1 MSTTLET
8 GADSGAPGAA
18 GADAIAAEIARM
30 RSRHAAAAADVP
42 YTHVSTLRIGGED
55 VAATGTA
62 TPVIDPATGEQW
74 GSVPEGSA
82 AEVDAAVR
90 AARAAFPAWAAR
102 TPGDRADALRRMA
115 DAIERRAVPLA
126 LTNTLENG
134 SPIAETSGAAANAA
148 AILHVFAG
156 LAGFLE
162 EPDIR
167 PFPGGV
173 NETLVARDPVGVCAL
188 IAPWNFPINLVV
200 IKLAP
205 ALLAGCTV
213 VIKPASPTPLSVR
226 FLLDAADEAGIPPG
240 VINLV
245 TGSAA
250 TGDALVRHPDVDKV
264 AFTGSTPVGRKIAA
278 ACGELL
284 RPVTLE
290 LGGKSAALVLPDA
303 DLDAM
308 SAVLLRSCIRN
319 TGQTCYISTRLIATP
334 ERYDEL
340 VDMVTTTVGAAS
352 VGDPLDPATVFG
364 PVATAAQRDGVRA
377 LIRAGVAE
385 GARVTL
391 GGDVAAPFDVGSF
404 VAPTVF
410 ADVRPDMRI
419 AQEEIFG
426 PVITI
431 LRADDVDDAV
441 AIANGT
447 RFGLGGIVFGA
458 DEDAALRVARRID
471 TGSIGINFF
480 ASNHLAPFGGRHDSG
495 LGVEYGIEGL
505 SAYLTPQSVH
515 RRAR

>member
-1 MSTTLET
+1 MSTL
-8 GADSGAPGAA
+8 ADLPTDLPGLV
-18 GADAIAAEIARM
+18 ERM
-30 RSRHAAAAADVP
+30 RERHRAAIADVP
-42 YTHVSTLRIGGED
+42 YAEVATLRIGGDE
-55 VAATGTA
+55 VASSGSVS
-62 TPVIDPATGEQW
+62 PVIDPATGERW
-74 GSVPEGSA
+74 GSVPEASA
-82 AEVDAAVR
+82 SEVDAAVR
-90 AARAAFPAWAAR
+90 AARAAFPAWAALA
-102 TPGDRADALRRMA
+102 PSARADALRRMA
-115 DAIERRAVPLA
+115 AAIERRAEPLA

-134 SPIAETSGAAANAA
+134 SPIAETSGAAGNAA
-148 AILHVFAG
+148 AILRVFAD

-162 EPDIR
+162 NPDIR

-245 TGSAA
+245 TGSGA

-264 AFTGSTPVGRKIAA
+264 AFTGSTPVGRRIAA

-290 LGGKSAALVLPDA
+290 LGGKSAAIVLPDA

-308 SAVLLRSCIRN
+308 AGVLLRSCIRN

-340 VDMVTTTVGAAS
+340 VEMVTSVIGAAS
-352 VGDPLDPATVFG
+352 VGDPLDPTTVFG
-364 PVATAAQRDGVRA
+364 PVATAAQQASVRG
-377 LIRAGVAE
+377 LIRAGVEE

-391 GGDVAAPFDVGSF
+391 GGDVPAPVAGGAF

-410 ADVRPDMRI
+410 ADVRADMRI

-426 PVITI
+426 PVVTI
-431 LRADDVDDAV
+431 LPARDVDDAV
-441 AIANGT
+441 AVANST

-458 DEDAALRVARRID
+458 DEDAALRVARRVD
-471 TGSIGINFF
+471 TGSIGLNFF
-480 ASNHLAPFGGRHDSG
+480 ASNHFAPFGGRHDSG
-495 LGVEYGIEGL
+495 LGLEYGVEGL

>member
-1 MSTTLET
+1 MTTTVHTANVDT
-8 GADSGAPGAA
+8 GLIAHMRERHRAAVADL
-18 GADAIAAEIARM
+18 
-30 RSRHAAAAADVP
+30 P
-42 YTHVSTLRIGGED
+42 YSAVTTLRIDGAD
-55 VAATGTA
+55 VRATGA
-62 TPVIDPATGEQW
+62 ALPVTDPATGEQW
-74 GSVPEGSA
+74 GSVPEASP
-82 AEVDAAVR
+82 AEVDAAIR
-90 AARAAFPAWAAR
+90 AARGALPSWAAR
-102 TPGDRADALRRMA
+102 TPAERADALRRMA
-115 DAIERRAVPLA
+115 DAIELRSDALA

-134 SPIAETSGAAANAA
+134 SPVAETSGAAANAA
-148 AILHVFAG
+148 SILRVFAG
-156 LAGFLE
+156 LSGYLE

-173 NETLVARDPVGVCAL
+173 NETMVARDPIGVCAL

-240 VINLV
+240 VINVV
-245 TGSAA
+245 TGGAA
-250 TGDALVRHPDVDKV
+250 TGDALVRHADVDKV
-264 AFTGSTPVGRKIAA
+264 AFTGSTPVGRRIAA

-290 LGGKSAALVLPDA
+290 LGGKSSAIVLPDA

-308 SAVLLRSCIRN
+308 SAVLLRSCMRN
-319 TGQTCYISTRLIATP
+319 TGQTCYISTRLIATA
-334 ERYDEL
+334 ERYDAL
-340 VDMVTTTVGAAS
+340 VDMVTATVGAAS

-385 GARVTL
+385 GARATL
-391 GGDVAAPFDVGSF
+391 GGDVDPPFEIGSF

-410 ADVRPDMRI
+410 ADVMPDMRI
-419 AQEEIFG
+419 AQEEVFG
-426 PVITI
+426 PVVTI
-431 LRADDVDDAV
+431 LRARDVDHAV
-441 AIANGT
+441 AIANST

-458 DEDAALRVARRID
+458 DEDAALRVARRVD
-471 TGSIGINFF
+471 TGSICINFF
-480 ASNHLAPFGGRHDSG
+480 GSNHFEPFGGRLDSG

-505 SAYLTPQSVH
+505 SAYLTPQSVN
-515 RRAR
+515 RRRR

>member
-1 MSTTLET
+1 MSTT
-8 GADSGAPGAA
+8 
-18 GADAIAAEIARM
+18 ADATTTQTAAVADTIDRM
-30 RSRHAAAAADVP
+30 QERHRAAAADVP
-42 YTHVSTLRIGGED
+42 YAHVTTLRIGGEE
-55 VAATGTA
+55 VASTGA
-62 TPVIDPATGEQW
+62 AVPVIDPATGEQW
-74 GSVPEGSA
+74 GSVPEA
-82 AEVDAAVR
+82 TPAEVDAAVR

-102 TPGDRADALRRMA
+102 TPGERADALRRMA
-115 DAIERRAVPLA
+115 DAIERRALPLA

-156 LAGFLE
+156 LSVFLE

-264 AFTGSTPVGRKIAA
+264 AFTGSTPVGRRIAA

-290 LGGKSAALVLPDA
+290 LGGKSAAIVLPDA

-308 SAVLLRSCIRN
+308 SAVLLRSCMRN

-334 ERYDEL
+334 ERYDQL
-340 VDMVTTTVGAAS
+340 VEMVTATVGAAS
-352 VGDPLDPATVFG
+352 VGDPLEPSTVFG
-364 PVATAAQRDGVRA
+364 PVATAAQQSGVRE

-385 GARVTL
+385 GARATI
-391 GGDVAAPFDVGSF
+391 GGDIAPPFPIGSF

-410 ADVRPDMRI
+410 ADVRPEHAHRAGRD
-419 AQEEIFG
+419 
-426 PVITI
+426 
-431 LRADDVDDAV
+431 LRARHHDPARGRRRRRGRDRQQHPVRPRRDRVRSGRGCRAACRPARGHRLDRHQLLRLEPPCAV
-441 AIANGT
+441 
-447 RFGLGGIVFGA
+447 
-458 DEDAALRVARRID
+458 
-471 TGSIGINFF
+471 
-480 ASNHLAPFGGRHDSG
+480 
-495 LGVEYGIEGL
+495 
-505 SAYLTPQSVH
+505 
-515 RRAR
+515 RRAARLGPRRRVRHRGAVGLPHRAVGAPPRPLSRVR

>member
-1 MSTTLET
+1 MTS
-8 GADSGAPGAA
+8 AVD
-18 GADAIAAEIARM
+18 DIAATDVIAGL
-30 RSRHAAAAADVP
+30 RSVHRGAAADVP
-42 YTHVSTLRIGGED
+42 YAHVGTLRIGGEE
-55 VAATGTA
+55 VVSSGAA
-62 TPVIDPATGEQW
+62 TPVVDPATGQQW
-74 GSVPEGSA
+74 GSVPEASA

-90 AARAAFPAWAAR
+90 AARAAFPSWAAR
-102 TPGDRADALRRMA
+102 PPAERADALRRMA
-115 DAIERRAVPLA
+115 DAIERRALPLA

-134 SPIAETSGAAANAA
+134 SPISETSGAAANAA
-148 AILHVFAG
+148 AILRVFAG
-156 LAGFLE
+156 LSGFLE

-167 PFPGGV
+167 PFPGGA

-245 TGSAA
+245 TGSGVV
-250 TGDALVRHPDVDKV
+250 GDALVRHPDVDKV
-264 AFTGSTPVGRKIAA
+264 AFTGSTPVGRRIAA

-290 LGGKSAALVLPDA
+290 LGGKSAAIVLPDA

-308 SAVLLRSCIRN
+308 SAVLLRSCMRN

-334 ERYDEL
+334 ERYDAL
-340 VDMVTTTVGAAS
+340 VDMVTATVAAAP
-352 VGDPLDPATVFG
+352 VGDPFDPATVFG

-377 LIRAGVAE
+377 LIRAGVSE
-385 GARVTL
+385 GARATI
-391 GGDVAAPFDVGSF
+391 GGDIAPPIGIGSF

-419 AQEEIFG
+419 AQDEVFG
-426 PVITI
+426 PVVTI
-431 LRADDVDDAV
+431 LRARDVDDAV
-441 AIANGT
+441 AIANST

-458 DEDAALRVARRID
+458 DEDAALRVARRVD

-480 ASNHLAPFGGRHDSG
+480 ASNHTAPFGGRHDSG

-505 SAYLTPQSVH
+505 SAYLQPQSVH
-515 RRAR
+515 RRRR

>member
-1 MSTTLET
+1 MNTLRET
-8 GADSGAPGAA
+8 DAA
-18 GADAIAAEIARM
+18 ARM
-30 RSRHAAAAADVP
+30 RERHRSAATRLPYADV
-42 YTHVSTLRIGGED
+42 TTLRIGGEE
-55 VAATGTA
+55 VRSTGDA
-62 TPVIDPATGEQW
+62 LPVTDPATGEQW
-74 GSVPEGSA
+74 GSVPEASP

-90 AARAAFPAWAAR
+90 AARAAFGDWSSR
-102 TPGDRADALRRMA
+102 TPAERAGALRRMA
-115 DAIERRAVPLA
+115 DAIERRSEALA
-126 LTNTLENG
+126 RTNTLENG
-134 SPIAETSGAAANAA
+134 SPIAETSGAAGNAA
-148 AILHVFAG
+148 SILRVFAG
-156 LAGFLE
+156 LSTFLE

-167 PFPGGV
+167 PFPGGA

-245 TGSAA
+245 TGGAA

-264 AFTGSTPVGRKIAA
+264 AFTGSTPVGRRIAA

-290 LGGKSAALVLPDA
+290 LGGKSAAIVLPDA

-334 ERYDEL
+334 ERYDAL
-340 VDMVTTTVGAAS
+340 VSMVTATVGAAR
-352 VGDPLDPATVFG
+352 VGDPLDATTVFG
-364 PVATAAQRDGVRA
+364 PVATAAQRDTVRG

-385 GARVTL
+385 GARPTL
-391 GGDVAAPFDVGSF
+391 GGDVDPPFEIGSF

-419 AQEEIFG
+419 AQEEVFG
-426 PVITI
+426 PVLTI
-431 LRADDVDDAV
+431 LRARDVDDAI
-441 AIANGT
+441 AIANST

-458 DEDAALRVARRID
+458 DEDAALQVARRID

-480 ASNHLAPFGGRHDSG
+480 ASNHVAPFGGRHDSG
-495 LGVEYGIEGL
+495 LGLEYGIEGL

-515 RRAR
+515 RRRR

>member
-1 MSTTLET
+1 M
-8 GADSGAPGAA
+8 
-18 GADAIAAEIARM
+18 
-30 RSRHAAAAADVP
+30 
-42 YTHVSTLRIGGED
+42 
-55 VAATGTA
+55 
-62 TPVIDPATGEQW
+62 IDPATGEQW
-74 GSVPEGSA
+74 GSVPEASP

-102 TPGDRADALRRMA
+102 TPGERADALRRMA
-115 DAIERRAVPLA
+115 DAIERRALPLA

-264 AFTGSTPVGRKIAA
+264 AFTGSTPVGRRIAA

-290 LGGKSAALVLPDA
+290 LGGKSAAIVLPDA

-340 VDMVTTTVGAAS
+340 VDMVTATVAAAS

-377 LIRAGVAE
+377 LIRAGVSE
-385 GARVTL
+385 GARATV
-391 GGDVAAPFDVGSF
+391 GGDVAPPFDIGSF

-431 LRADDVDDAV
+431 IRAADVDDAV

-458 DEDAALRVARRID
+458 DEDAALQVARRID

-515 RRAR
+515 RRSR

>member
-1 MSTTLET
+1 MSTTVH
-8 GADSGAPGAA
+8 ADPV
-18 GADAIAAEIARM
+18 ERM
-30 RSRHAAAAADVP
+30 RERHRAAVTGVP
-42 YTHVSTLRIGGED
+42 YAEVTTLRIGGEE
-55 VAATGTA
+55 VRSTGA
-62 TPVIDPATGEQW
+62 PLPVTDPATGEQW
-74 GSVPEGSA
+74 GCVPEGSP

-90 AARAAFPAWAAR
+90 AARAAFGGWASRPPAE
-102 TPGDRADALRRMA
+102 RAEALRRMA
-115 DAIERRAVPLA
+115 DAIERRADALA

-134 SPIAETSGAAANAA
+134 SPIAETSGAAGNAA
-148 AILHVFAG
+148 SILRVFAG
-156 LAGFLE
+156 LSGFLE

-167 PFPGGV
+167 PFPGGA

-245 TGSAA
+245 TGGAA

-264 AFTGSTPVGRKIAA
+264 AFTGSTPVGRRIAA

-290 LGGKSAALVLPDA
+290 LGGKSAAIVLPDA

-308 SAVLLRSCIRN
+308 SAVLVRSCLRN

-340 VDMVTTTVGAAS
+340 VSMVAATVGAAS
-352 VGDPLDPATVFG
+352 LGDPLDPATVFG
-364 PVATAAQRDGVRA
+364 PVATTAQRDGVRA

-385 GARVTL
+385 GARAVL
-391 GGDVAAPFDVGSF
+391 GGDVDPPFTAGSF

-410 ADVRPDMRI
+410 ADVTPDMRI
-419 AQEEIFG
+419 AQDEVFG
-426 PVITI
+426 PVVTL
-431 LRADDVDDAV
+431 LRARDVDDAV
-441 AIANGT
+441 AIANST

-458 DEDAALRVARRID
+458 DEDAALRVARRVD

-480 ASNHLAPFGGRHDSG
+480 ASNHFAPFGGRHDSG

-515 RRAR
+515 RRRR